1 MENIFNGLL
10 ISELDCFS
18 NEKGKVLHGIKKDSD
33 GFAGFG
39 EAYFST
45 VNFNTIKGWKK
56 HNRMIMN
63 LIVPVGSVRFYLYD
77 EKNNDSDKLIN
88 QKTIII
94 GEHQYKRLTIP
105 NGIWFAFQG
114 VGKDLNLL
122 LNISNIIH
130 DPNECKTLPLD
141 HEKFK
146 GINFIK

>member
-18 NEKGKVLHGIKKDSD
+18 NQKGKVLHGIKKDSD
-33 GFAGFG
+33 VFAGFG

-88 QKTIII
+88 QKIDTIQNNHLKHMQKDIDRVLYGLGAVGLAVITQFLYII
-94 GEHQYKRLTIP
+94 TK
-105 NGIWFAFQG
+105 
-114 VGKDLNLL
+114 
-122 LNISNIIH
+122 
-130 DPNECKTLPLD
+130 
-141 HEKFK
+141 
-146 GINFIK
+146 